1 MGCPLARPLA
11 RPYSSSRG
19 GYATTVLLICGLLC
33 CAEELPKVLLNEGVE
48 VTCRA
53 GIPDLEEKK

>member
-1 MGCPLARPLA
+1 
-11 RPYSSSRG
+11 
-19 GYATTVLLICGLLC
+19 VLLICGLLC